1 MNKNRDKRIEIA
13 VWIVTSFLLIVFI
26 PKNKIREA
34 QVSFLFKQLL
44 TWIFGLIVVERN
56 LITYPTRTFFS
67 KSNKSSFTFE
77 YFVYP
82 SLCALFNTHYP
93 YHKNLGFK
101 FLYFFL
107 HSAGITITEAVLEK
121 YTSLIKYNKWH
132 WHWTFITIWLTYYTS
147 HLYNKWF
154 YRRN

>member
-1 MNKNRDKRIEIA
+1 MQKKRDKQIEIA

-44 TWIFGLIVVERN
+44 TWVFGLIVVEQN
-56 LITYPTRTFFS
+56 LIKYPTRTFFP

-82 SLCALFNTHYP
+82 SLCALFNIHYP
-93 YHKNLGFK
+93 YHKKLSSK
-101 FLYFFL
+101 FFYFFL
-107 HSAGITITEAVLEK
+107 HTAGITITENFLEK

-132 WHWTFITIWLTYYTS
+132 WYWTFATIWLTYYIS

-154 YRRN
+154 YPRS